1 MRSRRSFFNFT
12 VLRKDITRFFPVW
25 GLFCVFLGLVWL
37 SLHMSGARYIGRE
50 LMGFFTLASPWIAA
64 YALICAVTLFGDL
77 FQSRLCNALHAMPL
91 RREGWFF
98 THAAAG
104 ALFFLVPFG
113 LFCFLTV
120 PLGVRWGFGGIEF
133 LLGTLEYALFFGM
146 ALLCVML
153 TGNRVGTVLL
163 FGLLNFLAPILQWI
177 AETVYQPVL
186 YGVPL
191 HADFFAY
198 FSPVLQLS
206 AAAETLFDNY
216 MTYGVGVTLAD
227 WRYVLI
233 CGGIGAAMLTGALFL
248 YRCRA
253 LETAGDFISVRF
265 LRPVFV
271 AAFSLVVAVALFDIM
286 GHDAEELVFLILYL
300 AIGFFFGRMLVMRTV
315 RVFQPLSFLWY
326 GALVAVLFG
335 SLGLCRLDPVGI
347 TRKVPQPEQVR
358 WVEANLDQSVI
369 QGDYYSSYFSGGD
382 PISDPEHI
390 AILLQFHKDCTQ
402 SRPSAAG
409 RTGMVYLSYHLQ
421 NGTVLRR
428 YYPIELVKEGQQLLP
443 VFSSWDAVFDG
454 ISQEELTRRVR
465 SIRAIGT
472 NSELGI
478 YFGEGKSPYH
488 RNDVLIQSPT
498 LQTKLL
504 KLLKEDCLRGNMAQ
518 YWQLYGEYPEAE
530 GSLEIWLE
538 GENGAADTCLYLT
551 VYPFTDTFFFINT
564 CYSQG
569 RIQEDRTLTEENLD
583 LSFFS
588 GF

>member
-1 MRSRRSFFNFT
+1 MRSRRSFFNST
-12 VLRKDITRFFPVW
+12 VLLKDITRFFPVW
-25 GLFCVFLGLVWL
+25 GLFSVFLGLVWL
-37 SLHMSGARYIGRE
+37 ALHMSNTRYMGTE

-64 YALICAVTLFGDL
+64 YALVCAVTLFGDL

-98 THAAAG
+98 THGTAG
-104 ALFFLVPFG
+104 LLFFLVPFA
-113 LFCFLTV
+113 LFCVMTV

-133 LLGTLEYALFFGM
+133 LLGMLEYLLFFGM

-177 AETVYQPVL
+177 AETVYQPVF

-216 MTYGVGVTLAD
+216 MTYGVGVTFAD
-227 WRYVLI
+227 WSYALI
-233 CGGIGAAMLTGALFL
+233 CGIIGVTMLAGALLL
-248 YRCRA
+248 YRRRA

-271 AAFSLVVAVALFDIM
+271 VAFSLLVAVALFDIM
-286 GHDAEELVFLILYL
+286 GHDAGQLAFLILYL
-300 AIGFFFGRMLVMRTV
+300 AIGFFFGRMLVRRTV
-315 RVFQPLSFLWY
+315 RVFQPLAFLWY

-335 SLGLCRLDPVGI
+335 SLGLCKLDPMGI
-347 TRKVPQPEQVR
+347 TRKVPQPEQVD
-358 WVEANLDQSVI
+358 WVEVNLDQSMVR
-369 QGDYYSSYFSGGD
+369 GDYYSSYFYGGD

-390 AILLQFHKDCTQ
+390 ATLLQFHKDCTQ
-402 SRPSAAG
+402 SRPSTAG

-421 NGTVLRR
+421 NGSVLRR
-428 YYPIELVKEGQQLLP
+428 YYPIELPKEGKQLLP

-454 ISQEELTRRVR
+454 ISEEELTQRVR
-465 SIRAIGT
+465 SIRAMGT
-472 NSELGI
+472 NSAIGI
-478 YFGEGKSPYH
+478 YFGEGKSPYDDD
-488 RNDVLIQSPT
+488 DVLIQSPT
-498 LQTKLL
+498 LQKKLL

-518 YWQLYGEYPEAE
+518 YWTLYDQDVAAE

-538 GENGAADTCLYLT
+538 GENGGADTCLYLT
-551 VYPFTDTFFFINT
+551 VYPFNDTFFFINT
-564 CYSQG
+564 CYAQG
-569 RIQEDRTLTEENLD
+569 RIQKDRTLTEENLD
-583 LSFFS
+583 LSAFS
-588 GF
+588 LF